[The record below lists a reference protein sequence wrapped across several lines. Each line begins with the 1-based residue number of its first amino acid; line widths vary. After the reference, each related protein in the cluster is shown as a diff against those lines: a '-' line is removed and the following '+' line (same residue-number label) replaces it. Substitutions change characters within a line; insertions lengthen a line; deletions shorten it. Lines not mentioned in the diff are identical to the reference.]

1 MPNSNSI
8 CLVTPPDD
16 VLYKAKRL
24 LLVDLTLDQQNFVS
38 DVLRETSSNFVVYVW
53 NVGDDIEWL
62 LDKQLKSDVVLVN
75 LQSTEQL
82 VVGYFLGYRK
92 TFYFGDSKKVQKFS
106 ANAIYSTEQLLN
118 TIEDQL

>member
-1 MPNSNSI
+1 MPNNNSI
-8 CLVTPPDD
+8 CLVTAPDD

-24 LLVDLTLDQQNFVS
+24 LLVDLTIDQQNFVS
-38 DVLRETSSNFVVYVW
+38 DVLRETASNFVVYVW

-82 VVGYFLGYRK
+82 VVGYFLGYKK

-118 TIEDQL
+118 IIEDQL